1 MLSTPICSDGVVS
14 YELNFY
20 LQFSI
25 SVIMETTDLG
35 SVLGIASG
43 VSASVLMIC
52 IAIGLTA
59 KFRHQQSH
67 PNHSTPHLP
76 QSSNNIRREK
86 IAMKSVGH
94 HQNDSDMN
102 PDILINSHS
111 GNY

>member
-1 MLSTPICSDGVVS
+1 
-14 YELNFY
+14 
-20 LQFSI
+20 
-25 SVIMETTDLG
+25 METTDLG

-67 PNHSTPHLP
+67 PNRSTPHLP

>member
-1 MLSTPICSDGVVS
+1 
-14 YELNFY
+14 
-20 LQFSI
+20 
-25 SVIMETTDLG
+25 METTDLG

-94 HQNDSDMN
+94 HKNDSDMN